1 MKAGFKPVKDIG
13 AHDDPWAR
21 MVGNL
26 VAESGDVL
34 FNGPKSQL
42 KKRLTKVALAG
53 VLEKKQ
59 QLVSLNF
66 MPTPKVWFKLQLHV
80 CDSKAEG
87 L

>member
-26 VAESGDVL
+26 VAELGDVL

-42 KKRLTKVALAG
+42 KKRLTKVAVAWVPEQNISSCLLTACPPQKSG
-53 VLEKKQ
+53 FNLSRMYATARQED
-59 QLVSLNF
+59 F
-66 MPTPKVWFKLQLHV
+66 
-80 CDSKAEG
+80 
-87 L
+87 